1 MILQAKGGCYLT
13 EAADVKIEQRHFA
26 QTVYLGAADE
36 ALAWREVT
44 EAEKEK
50 MLQQGTVFDTSQ
62 LSGEYLDKVDALM
75 LAIHAQIN
83 DAAPLPE
90 AEALEHIGWY
100 PEWGDENAP
109 MGKEVDAGFRLRN
122 KGRLFKVRQPHTLQE
137 QWEPGAEGTEAIYT
151 LLQADHEEHPG
162 GHAGTIDDPIPY
174 EGNMM
179 LEQGKYYVQDGVTY
193 LCTRDSGIP
202 MTHALSELV
211 GQYVEKV
218 ETVTDP
224 GTEEN

>member
-75 LAIHAQIN
+75 LAIPAQIN

-109 MGKEVDAGFRLRN
+109 MGKEVEPGFRFTYGGTLYEAV
-122 KGRLFKVRQPHTLQE
+122 KAHALQADWLPGEGTESLYKEVAIGHAGRPHTLRRQH
-137 QWEPGAEGTEAIYT
+137 GAGGGQILCAGRHHLPLHPLHRAARIPCAQRAGGPICGEGGNSDRSRNRRKLIY
-151 LLQADHEEHPG
+151 
-162 GHAGTIDDPIPY
+162 
-174 EGNMM
+174 
-179 LEQGKYYVQDGVTY
+179 K
-193 LCTRDSGIP
+193 TRLK
-202 MTHALSELV
+202 T
-211 GQYVEKV
+211 KC
-218 ETVTDP
+218 
-224 GTEEN
+224 

>member
-1 MILQAKGGCYLT
+1 MILQSKGGCYLT

-75 LAIHAQIN
+75 LAIPAQIN

-109 MGKEVDAGFRLRN
+109 MGKEVDAGFRRATKADCSRSGSLTRCKSN
-122 KGRLFKVRQPHTLQE
+122 GSRARKGQRPFTPCCRPTTRSI
-137 QWEPGAEGTEAIYT
+137 PGDTPAPLTT
-151 LLQADHEEHPG
+151 PSR
-162 GHAGTIDDPIPY
+162 
-174 EGNMM
+174 
-179 LEQGKYYVQDGVTY
+179 
-193 LCTRDSGIP
+193 TRA
-202 MTHALSELV
+202 T
-211 GQYVEKV
+211 
-218 ETVTDP
+218 
-224 GTEEN
+224 

>member
-75 LAIHAQIN
+75 LAIPAQIN

-90 AEALEHIGWY
+90 AEALEHSGWY
-100 PEWGDENAP
+100 PVWGDENAP
-109 MGKEVDAGFRLRN
+109 MGKEVEPGFRFTY
-122 KGRLFKVRQPHTLQE
+122 GGTLYEAVKAHALQAD
-137 QWEPGAEGTEAIYT
+137 WLPGEGTESLYKEVAV
-151 LLQADHEEHPG
+151 
-162 GHAGTIDDPIPY
+162 GHAGTPEDPIPY
-174 EGNMM
+174 DGNME
-179 LEQGKYYVQDGVTY
+179 LEEGKYYVQDGITY
-193 LCTRDSGIP
+193 RCTRSTGQP
-202 MTHALSELV
+202 VYHALSELV

-224 GTEEN
+224 RTEEN

>member
-1 MILQAKGGCYLT
+1 
-13 EAADVKIEQRHFA
+13 
-26 QTVYLGAADE
+26 
-36 ALAWREVT
+36 
-44 EAEKEK
+44 
-50 MLQQGTVFDTSQ
+50 
-62 LSGEYLDKVDALM
+62 
-75 LAIHAQIN
+75 
-83 DAAPLPE
+83 
-90 AEALEHIGWY
+90 
-100 PEWGDENAP
+100 

-122 KGRLFKVRQPHTLQE
+122 KGRLFEVRQPHTLQE

-224 GTEEN
+224 GTEEK